1 MKQDDFLAIFSG
13 SQARARLLR
22 IFVFNQTESLS
33 ASQVAKR
40 AGITETIATRELK
53 SLEAMGILNRGKG
66 LVMPTLK
73 NGTMVKKLTT
83 KKSAPAWSLNAD
95 FEHMRSL
102 AVFVHDVSPTR
113 HETITNALKRAG
125 KLSTVVLS
133 GHFVGDSS
141 RPADLILAADGIN
154 KSRLETALKGL
165 EQIFGREIRYAAFT
179 TPEFRYRLTIQDR
192 LIRDT
197 LDFPHLVL
205 LDRTRLL

>member
-1 MKQDDFLAIFSG
+1 MKQTDFLATFSG

-33 ASQVAKR
+33 APQIAKR
-40 AGITETIATRELK
+40 TGITPTLALRELK
-53 SLEAMGILNRGKG
+53 ALEMMGILKRGKG
-66 LVMPTLK
+66 VHIPTLK
-73 NGTMVKKLTT
+73 NGTMVKKIMA
-83 KKSAPAWSLNAD
+83 KKSIPTWSLDAD
-95 FEHMRSL
+95 FEHMRPL
-102 AVFVHDVSPTR
+102 ATFVHDVSPAR

-125 KLSTVVLS
+125 KLSTVILS

-141 RPADLILAADGIN
+141 RPADLIVGVDTIN

-165 EQIFGREIRYAAFT
+165 EQMFGREIRYAAFT
-179 TPEFRYRLTIQDR
+179 TPEFRYRLTVQDR

-205 LDRTRLL
+205 LDRTKLF